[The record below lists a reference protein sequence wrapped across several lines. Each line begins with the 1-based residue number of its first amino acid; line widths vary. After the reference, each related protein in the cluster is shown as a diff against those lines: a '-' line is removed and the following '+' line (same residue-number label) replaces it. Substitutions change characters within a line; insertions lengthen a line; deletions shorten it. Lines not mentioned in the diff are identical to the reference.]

1 MLVPTDIY
9 FKKCI
14 ISKNMYGVN
23 NNYVIKFLFSSLLT
37 CFNPNGNSPL
47 ATSKATLQ
55 YSKSEF
61 G

>member
-1 MLVPTDIY
+1 
-9 FKKCI
+9 
-14 ISKNMYGVN
+14 MYGVN

-61 G
+61 GWVVHYIH